1 MWREVWSEDVSRMY
15 EEGPKKA
22 SVTLLGTLISSSL
35 SSLDGT
41 LLMEAVCRGPGAQ
54 VRPSTQAGSV
64 SGGQGVV
71 EVHHVAVNWMME
83 NAVELC
89 GGYYTLLM
97 MNAYMLSC
105 FNLLQPVQ
113 RGNTSVHW
121 SASCSVATLM
131 LVGKRYP
138 DPLTTNHESMP
149 PNLYAYNSATPKP
162 HIVTYYMR
170 PSS

>member
-41 LLMEAVCRGPGAQ
+41 LLMEVVCRGPGAQ

-71 EVHHVAVNWMME
+71 EVHHVAVNRMME

-105 FNLLQPVQ
+105 FNLLRSAE
-113 RGNTSVHW
+113 RGKT
-121 SASCSVATLM
+121 
-131 LVGKRYP
+131 
-138 DPLTTNHESMP
+138 
-149 PNLYAYNSATPKP
+149 
-162 HIVTYYMR
+162 
-170 PSS
+170 